1 MTDLIGH
8 LLCPTRPRP
17 GIFQQQT
24 PCCHQTTWGLPL
36 IIQQAVRPPALDIID
51 LLYIRRPHLYGLFQ
65 CNALPL
71 CIPPSSGFKI
81 RLIFC
86 CCIQLSAVENKVT
99 TANFVSEVIKHLS
112 AIIGNVCNHRTKCQ
126 CLQII
131 ASPKASVTYGCYFG
145 ESDAFKYITNIDFIF
160 YNFRNIS
167 LN

>member
-1 MTDLIGH
+1 MGISAHRFGVESVRTLCVAGSFYLVVDSVILWH
-8 LLCPTRPRP
+8 LL
-17 GIFQQQT
+17 QS
-24 PCCHQTTWGLPL
+24 
-36 IIQQAVRPPALDIID
+36 D
-51 LLYIRRPHLYGLFQ
+51 
-65 CNALPL
+65 ALPFG
-71 CIPPSSGFKI
+71 IPPGSGIKV

-145 ESDAFKYITNIDFIF
+145 ESDAFKYITNIEFIF

-167 LN
+167 IN